1 MSRDAE
7 KELQGASAE
16 AHLKTNENYNN
27 DSSTQVSLSQSSNK
41 EEEKL
46 HHTHRSLEQRHI
58 NLIAIGGS
66 IGTGLF
72 ITIGSSGLVQSG
84 PLGLLLAYCFWTFV
98 ILCLTVS
105 VGEMVC
111 YLPLDS
117 PFLTMAGRVVDP
129 AYECAASVNFWLM
142 QSLYIPF
149 EITAVNGMIHF
160 WRDDY
165 SPAITLVI
173 QIVIYCAINIFAVKL
188 YGEAEFWL
196 SLAKLILC
204 IGLLFFTLIT
214 MCGGNPEKDAF
225 GFRNWHAAGGPIAE
239 YIGTGPLA
247 RLRGFLQGIISANFV
262 VVSSEYLSMTA
273 GEAKNP
279 RRNMASA
286 FKTVLYRL
294 VIFFIGGALSVTIL
308 LAYNDPKYL
317 SIVQGDN
324 ANAASSPYVVAM
336 QNLKIQVLPHI
347 VNAVILSS
355 AFSAGNSYT
364 YCSSRALYALSK
376 KGYVPK
382 FFRYCTKSGVP
393 IYCVAVSAC
402 FSLLSL
408 MQLGKSGENALNYM
422 VNLCTGA
429 QLFNYGF
436 MSITYLHFYRAVK
449 VQGID
454 RNNFTYRSWYQPYTA
469 IFACVF
475 LWIIIIIKG
484 YEVFIPGH
492 WAVDNF
498 LFSYVMIFVAIAV
511 YIAYKVLKRPKY
523 IKPEDADLQT
533 GLEAIEEHE
542 YEFYAALEASN
553 EEAKSLRKRIMDWV
567 F

>member
-214 MCGGNPEKDAF
+214 MCGGKPEKDAF

-429 QLFNYGF
+429 QLLNYGF

>member
-1 MSRDAE
+1 MSIDAE

-429 QLFNYGF
+429 QLLNYGF

>member
-105 VGEMVC
+105 VGEIVC

-429 QLFNYGF
+429 QLLNYGF

>member
-429 QLFNYGF
+429 QLLNYGF

-542 YEFYAALEASN
+542 YEFYAASEASN

>member
-429 QLFNYGF
+429 QLLNYGF

-553 EEAKSLRKRIMDWV
+553 EEAKSLRKRGEG
-567 F
+567 

>member
-429 QLFNYGF
+429 QLLNYGF

>member
-58 NLIAIGGS
+58 NLIVIGGS

-429 QLFNYGF
+429 QLLNYGF